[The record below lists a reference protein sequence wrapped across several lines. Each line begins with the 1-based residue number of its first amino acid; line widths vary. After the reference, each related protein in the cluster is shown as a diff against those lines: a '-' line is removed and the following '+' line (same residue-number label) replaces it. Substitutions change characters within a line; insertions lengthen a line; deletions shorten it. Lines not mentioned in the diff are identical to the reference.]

1 MAMTI
6 KGLIAE
12 LSAIENQDQPVMYGY
27 VLAED
32 IGAMD
37 NGGDDYEL
45 TPEQFGEA
53 IDSLSYDEDYFKG
66 TMSDELWTDVQT
78 YMEEN
83 YFDNEEDN

>member
-1 MAMTI
+1 MALTI
-6 KGLIAE
+6 KELIAE
-12 LSAIENQDQPVMYGY
+12 LSAIENQDQYVMYGY

-32 IGAMD
+32 FTLDKEGE
-37 NGGDDYEL
+37 DYEI
-45 TPEQFGEA
+45 TSKQFGEA

-66 TMSDELWTDVQT
+66 TMSDDLWADVQT

>member
-1 MAMTI
+1 MAKTI
-6 KGLIAE
+6 KQLIAE

-27 VLAED
+27 ALAED
-32 IGAMD
+32 FTCD
-37 NGGDDYEL
+37 NNGEDYEL

-53 IDSLSYDEDYFKG
+53 IDNLSYDEDYFKQ
-66 TMSDELWTDVQT
+66 TMGEELWADVQT

>member
-32 IGAMD
+32 FTLD
-37 NGGDDYEL
+37 NEGEDYEL
-45 TPEQFGEA
+45 TSEQFGEA

-66 TMSDELWTDVQT
+66 TMSEELWVDVQT

-83 YFDNEEDN
+83 YFDTEEDN